1 VNDADE
7 PRISVDT
14 FRKLTNDDTSTT
26 EEIEQIINSIY
37 KLSNLVYDITNE
49 LN

>member
-14 FRKLTNDDTSTT
+14 YKKLTNDYTSTT
-26 EEIEQIINSIY
+26 EEIEQIVNSLY
-37 KLSNLVYDITNE
+37 ELSIVVYNKNNSND
-49 LN
+49 